1 MSIISLGYET
11 ESEDKPTG
19 LFSSLFEFDTGYAPE
34 SAPESDPEFS
44 RQFKYTPKGK
54 PMSSLAERLMKKTS
68 LSDASVMSKSTFFG
82 AKETILTDVPVI
94 NLALSGYLDQGFS
107 AGLTVLAGPSKHFKS
122 ALGLLMCAAYQK
134 KYQDSIIL
142 FYDSEFGSSAEYF
155 AAAGV
160 DTDRV
165 IHIPIRNIEELKFDI
180 MQKLEEIGKSD
191 KVCIFIDSIGNLA
204 SKKEVEDALSE
215 KSVAD
220 MTRAKQLKS
229 LFRMVTPHLTI
240 SGIPMIAIN
249 HVYEEIGMFPKT
261 IVGGGCLVKDTMVT
275 MGDDTCKP
283 IQDIKVGDLVKT
295 LQEPKLV
302 TNVWTPE
309 TLEFGK
315 PNCQRITFSDDS
327 YVECSD
333 QHPFLVMH
341 KDGSRFWVDASDIRV
356 GSEIVSVKNILTVV
370 DNKYIGVK
378 PVFDITVDDVKHYI
392 LENGAVTHNT
402 GIMYSAQ
409 TVFIIG
415 RRQVKNEGESQIQGW
430 EFVLNIEKS
439 RCIREKSAI
448 PFTVTYEGGIEKYS
462 GLLEI
467 ARVAGFVV
475 SEKKGWY
482 TRPSVPSDRNWRR
495 KETMSE
501 DFWGPLLEDPSFND
515 AIHNMYKLGS
525 PSKLTDDL
533 IEVLVESTVDDSGE
547 IE

>member
-1 MSIISLGYET
+1 
-11 ESEDKPTG
+11 
-19 LFSSLFEFDTGYAPE
+19 
-34 SAPESDPEFS
+34 
-44 RQFKYTPKGK
+44 
-54 PMSSLAERLMKKTS
+54 MSSLAERLMKKTS

-160 DTDRV
+160 DTERV

-261 IVGGGCLVKDTMVT
+261 IVGGG
-275 MGDDTCKP
+275 
-283 IQDIKVGDLVKT
+283 
-295 LQEPKLV
+295 
-302 TNVWTPE
+302 
-309 TLEFGK
+309 
-315 PNCQRITFSDDS
+315 
-327 YVECSD
+327 
-333 QHPFLVMH
+333 
-341 KDGSRFWVDASDIRV
+341 
-356 GSEIVSVKNILTVV
+356 
-370 DNKYIGVK
+370 
-378 PVFDITVDDVKHYI
+378 
-392 LENGAVTHNT
+392 T

-482 TRPSVPSDRNWRR
+482 TRPSIPSDRNWRR

-501 DFWGPLLEDPSFND
+501 DFWGPLLEDPAFND
-515 AIHNMYKLGS
+515 AVHNMYKLGS
-525 PSKLTDDL
+525 PSKLTDEL

>member
-19 LFSSLFEFDTGYAPE
+19 LFSSLFEFDTGY
-34 SAPESDPEFS
+34 APESDPEFS

-94 NLALSGYLDQGFS
+94 NLALTGYLDQGFG

-160 DTDRV
+160 DTERV

-261 IVGGGCLVKDTMVT
+261 IVGGG
-275 MGDDTCKP
+275 
-283 IQDIKVGDLVKT
+283 
-295 LQEPKLV
+295 
-302 TNVWTPE
+302 
-309 TLEFGK
+309 
-315 PNCQRITFSDDS
+315 
-327 YVECSD
+327 
-333 QHPFLVMH
+333 
-341 KDGSRFWVDASDIRV
+341 
-356 GSEIVSVKNILTVV
+356 
-370 DNKYIGVK
+370 
-378 PVFDITVDDVKHYI
+378 
-392 LENGAVTHNT
+392 T

-482 TRPSVPSDRNWRR
+482 TRPSVQSDRNWRR

-515 AIHNMYKLGS
+515 AVHNMYKLGS